1 MQKKKILILEDELLI
16 AKMYSLI
23 FEKEGFSVC
32 MSDSVTD
39 IIALVNSQL
48 PDYIIMDNQLKNKQS
63 GFEAALLLRESG
75 NLTPIIFTTG
85 NAENIAK
92 NFVTQVTN
100 SSYKIKPIDGQE
112 LMEFIQ
118 HHLNNGLQ

>member
-39 IIALVNSQL
+39 IVDLVNSER
-48 PDYIIMDNQLKNKQS
+48 PDYIVMDNQLKNKQS
-63 GFEAALLLRESG
+63 GFEAALLIRKSG
-75 NLTPIIFTTG
+75 NQTPIIFTTG

-92 NFVTQVTN
+92 NFVREVAN

-112 LMEFIQ
+112 LMKFIQ
-118 HHLNNGLQ
+118 SHLKTLQH